1 MTRRVYK
8 GQHISASGTE
18 ILRDGALAVDLA
30 TNTLYIHNGS
40 TPGGV
45 ALTGDQKVSSL
56 ANQDVE
62 VTFGVIGIR
71 ITNSSGRYVQIRAT
85 SSLTAHYNIIVNGG
99 ATGTGNGSTS
109 LTTSF
114 VNFPNTALN
123 AVGDR
128 VDILIKIDSLEVAY
142 RIQILTGS
150 GSAPWNSNLV
160 VIERVLG

>member
-1 MTRRVYK
+1 MPRRVFK
-8 GQHISASGTE
+8 GQHTGAGNTE
-18 ILRDGALAVDLA
+18 IRRDGALAIDLD
-30 TNTLYIHNGS
+30 TNTLYIHDGT

-45 ALTGDQKVSSL
+45 ELTGVQKVSSL
-56 ANQDVE
+56 ANQDIE

-71 ITNSSGRYVQIRAT
+71 ITNSSGCYVQIRAT

-114 VNFPNTALN
+114 SNFPNTTLN
-123 AVGDR
+123 AVGNK
-128 VDILIKIDSLEVAY
+128 VDALIKIDSLEVAY

-150 GSAPWNSNLV
+150 GSAPYNSNLV
-160 VIERVLG
+160 VIEQVL

>member
-30 TNTLYIHNGS
+30 TNTLYIHDGS

-62 VTFGVIGIR
+62 VTLGVIGIK
-71 ITNSSGRYVQIRAT
+71 IINSSGCYVQIRAT
-85 SSLTAHYNIIVNGG
+85 SSLTAHYNNVYNSTG
-99 ATGTGNGSTS
+99 ATGDDNGSLS

-123 AVGDR
+123 AIGSK
-128 VDILIKIDSLEVAY
+128 VDALIKIDSLEVAY

-150 GSAPWNSNLV
+150 GSAPYNSNLV
-160 VIERVLG
+160 VIEQVL

>member
-18 ILRDGALAVDLA
+18 ILRDGALAVDLT
-30 TNTLYIHNGS
+30 TNSLYIHDGV

-45 ALTGDQKVSSL
+45 ALIGDQKVSSL
-56 ANQDVE
+56 ADQAVE

-71 ITNSSGRYVQIRAT
+71 ITNSSGCYVQIRAT
-85 SSLTAHYNIIVNGG
+85 SSLTAHYNIVVNGG

-114 VNFPNTALN
+114 INFPNTTLN
-123 AVGDR
+123 AVGDK
-128 VDILIKIDSLEVAY
+128 VDALIKIDSLQVAY

-150 GSAPWNSNLV
+150 GSAPYDNNLV
-160 VIERVLG
+160 VIEKLL